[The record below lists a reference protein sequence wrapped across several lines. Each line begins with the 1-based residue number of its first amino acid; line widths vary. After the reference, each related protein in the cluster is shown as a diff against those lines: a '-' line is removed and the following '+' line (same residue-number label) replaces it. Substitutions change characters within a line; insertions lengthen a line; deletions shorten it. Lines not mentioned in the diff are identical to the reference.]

1 MTNHADQELKKA
13 LGEPKY
19 FIDTPGKIAGEQYYW
34 FPNQGNSMT
43 DDTARSIPGGS
54 LVLGRLL
61 AINGITDV
69 PLHQPMVFI
78 IDYKGEQYC
87 LLKSPCAVK
96 TGEENAG
103 PEMIC
108 LHSYNPSPGFN
119 DLWVPFHYIKYI
131 FIVERVRRPNG
142 TEFVPEK

>member
-1 MTNHADQELKKA
+1 MYNKDEQELKKA

-19 FIDTPGKIAGEQYYW
+19 YIDTPGKLAGEKYYW

-61 AINGITDV
+61 PINSITDI

-87 LLKSPCAVK
+87 LLKSPCAIK
-96 TGEENAG
+96 NEEYSG
-103 PEMIC
+103 DMLC
-108 LHSYNPSPGFN
+108 LHSYNPSPGFT

-131 FIVERVRRPNG
+131 FIVERVRRSDG
-142 TEFVPEK
+142 TEFIPEQ